1 MDDDVPSDPADAPVE
16 VHFDLEPEADRATR
30 SLGSGWQHKLWAT
43 IQELW
48 QAEQPGRGG
57 KVGLIFVGTDRIRE
71 LNRMFRGKDR
81 PTDVLSFDLSDFP
94 DAVEGEVYI
103 GADIARRQAR
113 ELGVTV
119 SEEVARLVIHGLL
132 HLARYD
138 HHTPAD
144 GRRMAAATR
153 RWIAQW
159 HASSSHMR
167 DGEPSSPQHTRS

>member
-1 MDDDVPSDPADAPVE
+1 MDDDVSSDLADAPVE
-16 VHFDLEPEADRATR
+16 VYFDLQSEADRATR
-30 SLGSGWQHKLWAT
+30 SLGSGWQHRLWAT

-48 QAEQPGRGG
+48 QTEQPGRGG

-81 PTDVLSFDLSDFP
+81 PTDVLSFDLSDSP

-103 GADIARRQAR
+103 GADIARRQAK
-113 ELGVTV
+113 ELGATV

-132 HLARYD
+132 HLAGHD

-144 GRRMAAATR
+144 GRHMAAATR
-153 RWIAQW
+153 RWLARW
-159 HASSSHMR
+159 RASSSHMR
-167 DGEPSSPQHTRS
+167 DGEPSLPPRTRS